1 MKAKKRS
8 RPGRR
13 LNRTHEALFPL
24 RRPVLLAALGLCGW
38 APAAAADFPPTLERS
53 SLDGTNGLWLNGA
66 ADAAFISAGEL
77 AFDRRTLPQSV
88 AVGDFDS
95 DGSQD
100 LAIADFGDDRL
111 YVRLGNGD
119 GTFTDAGGVDGLSR
133 PFDLVVGDFNA
144 DGTEDLAVAAGVSP
158 NFDIAVLRG
167 RGDGSFQQLLPIQLQ
182 DAVVHSLAVGDFNG
196 DGRDDL
202 AATSFSQVHVR
213 LGNGNGTFAGG
224 VDIPFDPS
232 PASVATGDFDGNGI
246 EDLAVILNAAPAR
259 LGILLG
265 KGNGAFDPVK
275 TVGLPNFA
283 QELAVGDFDADGRED
298 LAATIVLEDR
308 VSVRLGNGD
317 GTLSDDAPDVAVGDR
332 PFSVAV
338 GDFDSD
344 GREDLAITNGDSVSV
359 RLGNGDGS
367 FSDGG
372 EVAVGDLPF
381 PLAVGD
387 FDADGKE
394 DLAVGNF
401 SGGTVSLRLGSG
413 AAPLGGNLLVNGS
426 FEQGLGARLPT
437 QSPPI
442 PGWTQSGGM
451 TFVRYGVVPHFG
463 FPSHLDSPRYTT
475 GGLNF
480 LWGGDSF
487 GLGGVTTASQT
498 VDVSGSAEPIDAGN
512 AIANLSAYL
521 GGALFY
527 PDHMSATAEFLS
539 ATDAS
544 LGALQIG
551 PVTNENRKNLTT
563 LLRRADSAPMPVGT
577 RRVRVTLTS
586 TDADTTSSAMA
597 DNVKFTLD
605 TGPSDPSPPPPP
617 PGTCNGLPV
626 TIQGTDQSET
636 LIGTPG
642 KDVIDGQGGNDV
654 IRGLG
659 GNDVLCGG
667 EGRDRLFG
675 GPGRDRLLGGNGRD
689 ALNGGTG
696 RDRCD
701 GGRGTDTTR
710 HCEVR
715 VRVP

>member
-13 LNRTHEALFPL
+13 LERKNQAWLPL
-24 RRPVLLAALGLCGW
+24 RRPVLLAALGLW
-38 APAAAADFPPTLERS
+38 APAGATDFPPTIELS
-53 SLDGTNGLWLNGA
+53 SLAGGNGFQLNGA

-77 AFDRRTLPQSV
+77 EFDPRTLPQAI

-95 DGSQD
+95 DGKED
-100 LAIADFGDDRL
+100 LAIADFAEDRL

-119 GTFTDAGGVDGLSR
+119 GTFTDAGGVNGLSR
-133 PFDLVVGDFNA
+133 PFDVVVGDFNA

-167 RGDGSFQQLLPIQLQ
+167 QGDGTFQPLLPIQMG
-182 DAVVHSLAVGDFNG
+182 DAVVQSLAVGDFNG
-196 DGRDDL
+196 DSRDDL

-224 VDIPFDPS
+224 VDIPFDRS
-232 PASVATGDFDGNGI
+232 PASVATGDFDGNGS
-246 EDLAVILNAAPAR
+246 EDLAVILNAAPVR
-259 LGILLG
+259 LGILPG

-275 TVGLPNFA
+275 IVGLPNFA
-283 QELAVGDFDADGRED
+283 TKLAVGDFDADGRED
-298 LAATIVLEDR
+298 LAATILLEDR

-317 GTLSDDAPDVAVGDR
+317 GTFSDDPPDIAVGDR
-332 PFSVAV
+332 PFSVTV

-344 GREDLAITNGDSVSV
+344 GREDLAITNGDGDSVSV

-367 FSDGG
+367 FGDGG
-372 EVAVGDLPF
+372 EVSVGDLPF
-381 PLAVGD
+381 SIAIGD

-401 SGGTVSLRLGSG
+401 DDGTVSLRLGSG
-413 AAPLGGNLLVNGS
+413 AAPLAGNLLVNGG
-426 FEQGLGARLPT
+426 FEQGLGARLST
-437 QSPPI
+437 QSPAI
-442 PGWTQSGGM
+442 PGWTTSGGM

-512 AIANLSAYL
+512 ATANLSAYL

-527 PDHMSATAEFLS
+527 PDHMSATAEFLN

-544 LGALQIG
+544 LGAFQIG
-551 PVTNENRKNLTT
+551 PVTKEDRKNLTT
-563 LLRRADSAPMPVGT
+563 LLRRADSSPVPAGT

-586 TDADTTSSAMA
+586 TDADTISSAMA
-597 DNVKFTLD
+597 DNVKLTLD
-605 TGPSDPSPPPPP
+605 TGPSDPSPPA
-617 PGTCNGLPV
+617 PGTCNSLAV

-642 KDVIDGQGGNDV
+642 KDVIHGGGGNDL

-675 GPGRDRLLGGNGRD
+675 GPGRD
-689 ALNGGTG
+689 ALNGGAG

-701 GGRGTDTTR
+701 GGRGTDAAR
-710 HCEVR
+710 RCEVR